1 MTVTATVAMG
11 DKSKI
16 RKSWKKNQRYLKLKQ
31 SLFSNFTLLF
41 KVWFDKQLTYLF
53 IQNKEFQAMPT
64 SYETYNLISFHD
76 VILFKYTESRPEK
89 KIFQI

>member
-1 MTVTATVAMG
+1 MTNPKLG
-11 DKSKI
+11 NPG
-16 RKSWKKNQRYLKLKQ
+16 KNQRYLKLKQ
-31 SLFSNFTLLF
+31 SLFSNFTLLL
-41 KVWFDKQLTYLF
+41 KVWSDKQLTYLF

-89 KIFQI
+89 KDISKYKVML